1 MDSRADHL
9 RRGSPRACSREPIG
23 RPSRQSDTLLLA
35 AVQILQTRKGLS
47 VNGVE
52 AASYLQYGELGIL
65 LAVLVLILPALFLLI
80 YRLNVANREAE
91 RDQRTSFVAT
101 IDRLADAFREESTE
115 NRKHCSEELSRI
127 ADSFERATAISEQ
140 RMETIVKAIRGL

>member
-1 MDSRADHL
+1 MSGA
-9 RRGSPRACSREPIG
+9 
-23 RPSRQSDTLLLA
+23 
-35 AVQILQTRKGLS
+35 
-47 VNGVE
+47 E

-91 RDQRTSFVAT
+91 RDQRTSFVTT
-101 IDRLADAFREESTE
+101 IDRLADSFREESNE

-140 RMETIVKAIRGL
+140 RMETIVKAIRGP